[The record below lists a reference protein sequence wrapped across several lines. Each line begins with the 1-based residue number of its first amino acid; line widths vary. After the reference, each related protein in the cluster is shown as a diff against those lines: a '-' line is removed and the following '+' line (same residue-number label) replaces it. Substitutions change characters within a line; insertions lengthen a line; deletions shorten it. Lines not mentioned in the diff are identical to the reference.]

1 MSVICARC
9 GTQNPEGNQFCQA
22 CGSPLAVPAARPGI
36 AGSSLPP
43 PPGTAMSAAP
53 PGPPPGSAPP
63 VPTGY
68 QSPYYAAS
76 AVGPQ
81 PMVHRTP
88 WLLIVGAIAGLLLIM
103 VGCGAVIAVLG
114 NKSSNQTNT
123 SGLLPSL
130 PSPSPAGSPQP
141 TQSPSGTPSPS
152 SSPTSSAGTTA
163 SNTGESLTVPSGW
176 TVASKDSQ
184 TITITNPNGDGS
196 VTVGS
201 GTSNPTQSAQQNK
214 DTLDT
219 FFTGKY
225 PDTKSCP
232 NSKTA
237 TGSLS
242 GVSGIFWELC
252 FTLSSGGQSIQA
264 GSPLFAGANSDGS
277 VYYVVIL
284 LTSQANMDSFI
295 NESAPILQ
303 SIQWKL

>member
-1 MSVICARC
+1 MAVTCARC

-22 CGSPLAVPAARPGI
+22 CGSPLAVPDAQPEV

-43 PPGTAMSAAP
+43 PPGASSAAP
-53 PGPPPGSAPP
+53 PGPPPGPP
-63 VPTGY
+63 PPFPTGY
-68 QSPYYAAS
+68 QNPYYAAS

-88 WLLIVGAIAGLLLIM
+88 WVLIIGAIVGLVLIM
-103 VGCGAVIAVLG
+103 VGCGTVIAVLG
-114 NKSSNQTNT
+114 NRSSNQTTT
-123 SGLLPSL
+123 SGIQPSL
-130 PSPSPAGSPQP
+130 PSPSPAGTPQP
-141 TQSPSGTPSPS
+141 SQSPSGTPSPS
-152 SSPTSSAGTTA
+152 TAPTSSGGSTA
-163 SNTGESLTVPSGW
+163 SNTGASLTVPSGW
-176 TVASKDSQ
+176 TVASKDNQ

-201 GTSNPTQSAQQNK
+201 GTSNPTQTAQQNK
-214 DTLDT
+214 DTIDK

-225 PDTKSCP
+225 PDTTSCP
-232 NSKTA
+232 KSKTT

-295 NESAPILQ
+295 SESAPILQ
-303 SIQWKL
+303 SIRWKL